1 MKIDELGDRFFPV
14 AMVNVTNRCTLKCR
28 HCFVYRDGNPNER
41 PRRLPDEMDTGTM
54 LETLKTLRDRHRIH
68 TMVWMGGEPL
78 LRKDVLREGV
88 KLFAKNTIVTN
99 GTIDLIDLGRCIYV
113 VSLDGPEELN
123 DRVRGKGS
131 YARVMR
137 TLGRVPDPF
146 EPTIQVQC
154 VVSREN
160 ENHLEELLR
169 AIIDTRVDGLV
180 YTFYIPRRNDTT
192 SLGWHSLEEREP
204 AVRRVMEL
212 RARYPKFVWNSEE
225 SLELMLPANAKAV
238 TDNCLPKK
246 YLLPLY
252 LNGKEFEL
260 PFCCAGNDVDCDLC
274 GMWGVFHFAAKV
286 KAGEPSR
293 YFPQPF
299 PASPG

>member
-41 PRRLPDEMDTGTM
+41 PKRLPDEMDTDTM
-54 LETLKTLRDRHRIH
+54 LETLEKLRDRHRIH

-99 GTIDLIDLGRCIYV
+99 GTIDFIDLGRCIYV

-131 YARVMR
+131 YARVIR
-137 TLGRVPDPF
+137 TLGRVPDGF

-260 PFCCAGNDVDCDLC
+260 PFCCAGNDVNCDLC

-286 KAGEPSR
+286 KAGETSR
-293 YFPQPF
+293 YFPQSF
-299 PASPG
+299 PASSG